1 MSLAIK
7 FAVEAEETYDSIV
20 SQLRERWGD
29 KFVLKFEDKVSQVVA
44 IIAQTPLIYPIAKE
58 NTETRKCVLYK
69 NCSMYYKVNDDNIE
83 IVYFWDNRQDP
94 IITF

>member
-29 KFVLKFEDKVSQVVA
+29 NLS
-44 IIAQTPLIYPIAKE
+44 
-58 NTETRKCVLYK
+58 
-69 NCSMYYKVNDDNIE
+69 
-83 IVYFWDNRQDP
+83 
-94 IITF
+94 